1 VNKDSDGNLESVVTS
16 IMSCFTATNINEVFS
31 VYQPCQL
38 VKNHHV
44 SGTTSVCHHQDND
57 IIILMM
63 GSEMITKKLV
73 AFDELKCLMAREDF
87 INDITSVHTLS
98 FRTTHKA
105 FLTIFYLDFIKY
117 LLLLFMSME

>member
-1 VNKDSDGNLESVVTS
+1 
-16 IMSCFTATNINEVFS
+16 M
-31 VYQPCQL
+31 Y
-38 VKNHHV
+38 
-44 SGTTSVCHHQDND
+44 QDNY

-87 INDITSVHTLS
+87 INDITSVCTIS

-105 FLTIFYLDFIKY
+105 FVTIFYLDFIKS
-117 LLLLFMSME
+117 LLLLFMSMEWEYVSELRPVLANVGIVP